1 MGPCI
6 KSTTLTGFLLSL
18 WKTIIHFRWYL
29 HDFEAMNSQF
39 HPCLASM
46 CNTRVWK
53 NCFFVSARGGQ
64 VSQLVQRVC
73 VAAVG
78 ATNKRKH
85 VVMKKNKILP
95 KFPLNFKKY
104 FIYSGETSLRW
115 TKSYKHLQSCISFVK
130 DIPLHTWKDHSVA
143 WNMFASAREDVI
155 A

>member
-18 WKTIIHFRWYL
+18 WKTIIHFRSYL

-53 NCFFVSARGGQ
+53 NCFFCLSTWRP
-64 VSQLVQRVC
+64 SQPACSTCLRCRSWCDKQTQTRS
-73 VAAVG
+73 
-78 ATNKRKH
+78 H
-85 VVMKKNKILP
+85 EKKKKLP

-104 FIYSGETSLRW
+104 FIYSGETSLRR
-115 TKSYKHLQSCISFVK
+115 TKSYKHLQSCVSFVK